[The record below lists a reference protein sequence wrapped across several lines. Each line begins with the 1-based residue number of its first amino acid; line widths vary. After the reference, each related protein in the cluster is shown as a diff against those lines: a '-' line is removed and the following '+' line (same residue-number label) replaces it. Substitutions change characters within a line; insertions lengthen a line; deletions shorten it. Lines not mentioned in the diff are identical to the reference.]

1 MTATEQLQRVKESL
15 SITGNHL
22 DKTLQIWLEDVK
34 YYMADAGVKD
44 SVIESEKAIG
54 AISRGVSDL
63 WNFGKLSE
71 YFYQRVGQL
80 VYSKDESEV

>member
-1 MTATEQLQRVKESL
+1 MTATEQLTRVKESL

-22 DKTLQIWLEDVK
+22 DKALTVWLEDVK

-44 SVIESEKAIG
+44 SVINSEKAVG
-54 AISRGVSDL
+54 AICRGVSDL
-63 WNFGKLSE
+63 WTAGQLSQ

-80 VYSKDESEV
+80 VHIDESEV

>member
-1 MTATEQLQRVKESL
+1 MTATEQLERVKESL

-22 DKTLQIWLEDVK
+22 DKTLQIWLDDVK
-34 YYMADAGVKD
+34 YYMADAGISD

-63 WNFGKLSE
+63 WINGKLSD

-80 VYSKDESEV
+80 VHVESEV